1 LRQSLALI
9 ATAVSAQSQQ
19 RAPTSRP
26 SGILGPADQ
35 RAPVSSG
42 TWPWNAI
49 GRINVVYGPAHRGHC
64 TGTLIG
70 AQHIVTAAH
79 CLFDTRL
86 NTFVKPHQV
95 HFVAAQS
102 RDGQFQSHGVAAGF
116 ATDPAFDFAVEK
128 RPRYAGSA
136 AAPLRF
142 DSGSPILL
150 LKKAN
155 DGTIESANIV
165 GIHVTTVQSFESGVG
180 YTARGASGAS
190 ASVFE
195 EAATSALG
203 TQR

>member
-1 LRQSLALI
+1 MHSVVGVIVGSVAAIACLI

-70 AQHIVTAAH
+70 AQHILTAAH

-102 RDGQFQSHGVAAGF
+102 RDGQFKSHGVAAGF

-128 RPRYAGSA
+128 RPRYDQIRTEQIRNDWAIVTLA
-136 AAPLRF
+136 NRFELRPIPLLVVR
-142 DSGSPILL
+142 
-150 LKKAN
+150 KA
-155 DGTIESANIV
+155 DLPG
-165 GIHVTTVQSFESGVG
+165 GRHVWQSRIAF
-180 YTARGASGAS
+180 
-190 ASVFE
+190 
-195 EAATSALG
+195 
-203 TQR
+203 